1 MRIYFAA
8 SVRGG
13 SWNRAN
19 YREIVDHLKLYGA
32 VLTEHL
38 AETDEEDLSQFTD
51 QELFRQDLEWL
62 GTADLL
68 IAEVSSPS
76 HGVGYEI
83 GKAEE
88 YGIPIL
94 CLYQES
100 RDRRLSAMIEGN
112 SKCDVRRYK
121 DIEEAKKLIDEYMH
135 T

>member
-8 SVRGG
+8 SIRGG
-13 SWNRAN
+13 SWNREN
-19 YREIVDHLKLYGA
+19 YRVIVDHLNNYGS

-38 AETDEEDLSQFTD
+38 AETDETDLSNFTD
-51 QELFRQDLEWL
+51 AEIFEQDLRWL

-68 IAEVSSPS
+68 VAEVSNPS

-94 CLYQES
+94 CLYQENEY
-100 RDRRLSAMIEGN
+100 RRLSAMIEGN
-112 SKCDVRRYK
+112 KNCIVMRYN
-121 DIEEAKKLIDEYMH
+121 DTEDAKTIIDEYMR